1 MNMQEIRTR
10 ANDMGIQ
17 NVSKMRKGEL
27 VRSIQQAEGNNACFG
42 AEWRF
47 DCNQVDC
54 CWRFDCQKK
63 QTH

>member
-10 ANDMGIQ
+10 ASEMGIQ
-17 NVSKMRKGEL
+17 NIRKMRKGEL
-27 VRSIQQAEGNNACFG
+27 VRSIQQAEGNSTCFG

-54 CWRFDCQKK
+54 CWRFDCLKK